1 MYDSEGEDD
10 DALLFPTATTTPS
23 RPVPSTSRPTA
34 GTSRPVSQALNDRD
48 AKKPRRSAGGE
59 DGYNSDDE
67 GRQGAVADSHGTLPE
82 DEGAFEEDLRR
93 IGYQIKRMTGDGNC
107 LFRAVGKCDAST

>member
-1 MYDSEGEDD
+1 
-10 DALLFPTATTTPS
+10 
-23 RPVPSTSRPTA
+23 
-34 GTSRPVSQALNDRD
+34 VSQALSDRD

-93 IGYQIKRMTGDGNC
+93 VGYQIKRMTGDGNC
-107 LFRAVGKCDAST
+107 LFRAVGKCDVAPAPLKW